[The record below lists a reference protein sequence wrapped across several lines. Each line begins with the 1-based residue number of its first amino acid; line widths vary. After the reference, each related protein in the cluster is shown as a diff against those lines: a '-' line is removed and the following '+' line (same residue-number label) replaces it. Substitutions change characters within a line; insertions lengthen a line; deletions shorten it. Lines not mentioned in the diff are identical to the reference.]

1 MMEDE
6 MPLPTNEELARLPR
20 ETLLKLW
27 VLTQQ
32 FKRRLMA
39 EGCMPVSAI
48 DDLARAV
55 PDKLM
60 SEIVNDQRRGV
71 AAPSGLAGP
80 SEPKEPKVRGSG
92 WQAPTP
98 LEPPSGIKY
107 VDQIADHFAQLD
119 REQMVA
125 DAIDRVR
132 KIRGRGDGDVE

>member
-1 MMEDE
+1 MEDA
-6 MPLPTNEELARLPR
+6 MPLPTNEQLAKLSP
-20 ETLLKLW
+20 EQLLQLW
-27 VLTQQ
+27 MLTQQ

-71 AAPSGLAGP
+71 PAPSGLAGP
-80 SEPKEPKVRGSG
+80 SEPNGPSVRGDG
-92 WQAPTP
+92 WQKPTP

-107 VDQIADHFAQLD
+107 VDQIADHFAAMD
-119 REQMVA
+119 REQA
-125 DAIDRVR
+125 LGDAIDRIR
-132 KIRGRGDGDVE
+132 KIKG

>member
-1 MMEDE
+1 MEDA
-6 MPLPTNEELARLPR
+6 MPLPTNEQLAKLSP
-20 ETLLKLW
+20 EQLLQLW
-27 VLTQQ
+27 MLTQQ

-80 SEPKEPKVRGSG
+80 NEPQGPKVRGSG
-92 WQAPTP
+92 WDKPIP
-98 LEPPSGIKY
+98 LESPPGVKY
-107 VDQIADHFAQLD
+107 CDQIADHFAALD
-119 REQMVA
+119 RLDM
-125 DAIDRVR
+125 
-132 KIRGRGDGDVE
+132 IRQIMGKGDKR